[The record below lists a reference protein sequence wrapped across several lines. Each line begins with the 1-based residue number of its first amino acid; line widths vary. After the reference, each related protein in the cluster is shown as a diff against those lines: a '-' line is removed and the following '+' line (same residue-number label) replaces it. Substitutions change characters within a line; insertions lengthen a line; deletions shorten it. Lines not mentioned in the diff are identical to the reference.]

1 LEYRIIIKDLVMTI
15 NKRNDQV
22 SSTPFK
28 GATSLL
34 LTGKETGS
42 DMLSVNEISLEEGSV
57 SDYYIISNVEETLFV
72 ADGTITFR
80 LGDKSFI
87 AYKGDCLLAKKS
99 EPHGFEN
106 TGNSTAKIITMSPSI
121 NIEKQSVPE
130 PDFINEKPENGFF
143 DRSKNEPYE
152 FEPGIMRYDMVGD
165 FLGAESTY
173 FAELILDPGAAA
185 PNHYHPKHE
194 ESMYCLESKLNC
206 VYAEEDNISLSQ
218 GDMFTC
224 EVAVR
229 HGIFN
234 DHNSVGKLLAI
245 HCVLNPPP
253 RVDVD

>member
-1 LEYRIIIKDLVMTI
+1 MTI
-15 NKRNDQV
+15 NKRNEQT
-22 SSTPFK
+22 SSIPFK

-42 DMLSVNEISLEEGSV
+42 DMLSVNEINLEEGSK
-57 SDYYIISNVEETLFV
+57 SDYYLISNVEETLFV
-72 ADGTITFR
+72 AEGTVTFR
-80 LGDKSFI
+80 LENNIFI
-87 AYKGDCLLAKKS
+87 AYQGDCILAKKS
-99 EPHGFEN
+99 QAHGFEN
-106 TGNSTAKIITMSPSI
+106 TGKSNARIITMSPSI
-121 NIEKQSVPE
+121 NIDKEVVDE
-130 PDFINEKPENGFF
+130 PSFTNTKPENGFF

-185 PNHYHPKHE
+185 PNHYHPEHE

-206 VYAEEDNISLSQ
+206 VYADDDHISLNQ

-234 DHNSVGKLLAI
+234 DHKSVGKLLAI

>member
-1 LEYRIIIKDLVMTI
+1 MAI
-15 NKRNDQV
+15 NKRNEQT
-22 SSTPFK
+22 SSNPFK

-42 DMLSVNEISLEEGSV
+42 DMLSVNEINLEEGSK
-57 SDYYIISNVEETLFV
+57 SDYYIISNVEETIFV
-72 ADGTITFR
+72 AEGTITFR
-80 LGDKSFI
+80 LGNNSFV
-87 AYKGDCLLAKKS
+87 AYQGDCLLAKKS
-99 EPHGFEN
+99 EAHGFEN
-106 TGNSTAKIITMSPSI
+106 PGKSNARVITMSPSI
-121 NIEKQSVPE
+121 NVEKQIVDE
-130 PDFINEKPENGFF
+130 PTFNNSKPEQGFF
-143 DRSKNEPYE
+143 DRSKSDPYE

-185 PNHYHPKHE
+185 PNHYHPEHE

-206 VYAEEDNISLSQ
+206 VYAEEDHISLNQ

-234 DHNSVGKLLAI
+234 DHKSVGKLLAI

>member
-1 LEYRIIIKDLVMTI
+1 MTI
-15 NKRNDQV
+15 NKRNEQI
-22 SSTPFK
+22 SSVPFK
-28 GATSLL
+28 GANSLL

-42 DMLSVNEISLEEGSV
+42 HMLSVNEINLEPGSK

-72 ADGTITFR
+72 AEGSITFR
-80 LGDKSFI
+80 LEDKTFM

-99 EPHGFEN
+99 QAHGFEN
-106 TGNSTAKIITMSPSI
+106 SGNSNAKIITMSPSI
-121 NIEKQSVPE
+121 HIEKEVIPE
-130 PDFINEKPENGFF
+130 IDFKNSKPESGFF
-143 DRSKNEPYE
+143 DRTKNEPYE

-173 FAELILDPGAAA
+173 FAELILEPGAAA

-206 VYAEEDNISLSQ
+206 AYAEEDNISLNQ
-218 GDMFTC
+218 GDMFTA

-234 DHNSVGKLLAI
+234 DHKSVGKLLAI

>member
-1 LEYRIIIKDLVMTI
+1 MTI
-15 NKRNDQV
+15 NKRNDQT
-22 SSTPFK
+22 SSNPFN

-42 DMLSVNEISLEEGSV
+42 DMLSVNEINLEEGSK
-57 SDYYIISNVEETLFV
+57 SDYYVISNVEETLFV
-72 ADGTITFR
+72 AEGTVTFR
-80 LGDKSFI
+80 LGENIFV
-87 AYKGDCLLAKKS
+87 AYQGDCVFAKKS
-99 EPHGFEN
+99 QPHGFEN
-106 TGNSTAKIITMSPSI
+106 TGKSNARIITMSPSTTI
-121 NIEKQSVPE
+121 IKETVDE
-130 PDFINEKPENGFF
+130 PNYSNSKPENGFF

-173 FAELILDPGAAA
+173 FAELILEPGAAA
-185 PNHYHPKHE
+185 PNHYHPHHE

-206 VYAEEDNISLSQ
+206 VYAEEDHISLNQ

-234 DHNSVGKLLAI
+234 DHKSVGKLLAI

>member
-1 LEYRIIIKDLVMTI
+1 MTV
-15 NKRNDQV
+15 NKRNDQI
-22 SSTPFK
+22 SSTPFV

-42 DMLSVNEISLEEGSV
+42 DMLSVNEISLEKGSK

-72 ADGTITFR
+72 SEGSVSFR
-80 LGDKSFI
+80 LGDNIFS

-106 TGNSTAKIITMSPSI
+106 TGNSKAVIITMSPSVKLDK
-121 NIEKQSVPE
+121 ELLEE
-130 PDFINEKPENGFF
+130 PNFKHSKPDNGFF

-173 FAELILDPGAAA
+173 FSELILNPGAAA

-206 VYAEEDNISLSQ
+206 VYAEEDNISLNQ

-224 EVAVR
+224 EVAIR

-234 DHNSVGKLLAI
+234 DHKSVGKLLAI

>member
-1 LEYRIIIKDLVMTI
+1 MGI
-15 NKRNDQV
+15 NRRNEHTV
-22 SSTPFK
+22 SKPFN
-28 GATSLL
+28 GATKTL

-42 DMLSVNEISLEEGSV
+42 KMLSVNQYNLEPNSK
-57 SDYYIISNVEETLFV
+57 SDYYEISNVEESLFV
-72 ADGTITFR
+72 VEGQIEFR
-80 LGDKSFI
+80 LGNNIFNTS
-87 AYKGDCLLAKKS
+87 KGDCIIAKKGQS
-99 EPHGFEN
+99 HGFGN
-106 TGNSTAKIITMSPSI
+106 AGNSEAVVITVSP
-121 NIEKQSVPE
+121 NVSVNYSSVNE
-130 PDFINEKPENGFF
+130 PDFVHETPHQGYF

-173 FAELILDPGAAA
+173 FSELILEPGAIA

-194 ESMYCLESKLNC
+194 ESMFCLYSKLNC
-206 VYAEEDNISLSQ
+206 AYAEEDNISLNQ

-234 DHNSVGKLLAI
+234 GHKTTGHLLAI
-245 HCVLNPPP
+245 HSVLNPPP